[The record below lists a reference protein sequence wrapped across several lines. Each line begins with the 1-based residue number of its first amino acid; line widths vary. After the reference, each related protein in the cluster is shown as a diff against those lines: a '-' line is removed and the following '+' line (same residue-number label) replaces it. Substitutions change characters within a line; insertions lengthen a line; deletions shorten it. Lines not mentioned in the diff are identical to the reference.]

1 MADPAASNMN
11 TLRLICF
18 AMSAGMLIFAA
29 VTIFLTIEG
38 KSPGVAPSA
47 NPQASLA
54 PMLLM
59 LTGAVGLGSL
69 AASVVIQRAMFSG
82 ARAAWQTSGDVEA
95 KERTL
100 WSRYSSLVIARTALA
115 ESFGLLGIVALFL
128 GGPPL
133 GWFGLAA
140 PLLAIG
146 AILIGLPSQ
155 SKYEEFL
162 TRATAER

>member
-38 KSPGVAPSA
+38 KSPGAAPPA
-47 NPQASLA
+47 NPQAGLA